1 MLIRALLRN
10 TCVALCAA
18 TLGLALSA
26 PSQAQEKFP
35 RTVKLVIGTGTG
47 GGFTS
52 YARLTAKHLKKHLP
66 GNPTIVVQNMPGA
79 GGVKSLY
86 WLYSAAPKD
95 GSAIATM
102 PSGALFAK
110 IQGLPNIKYVATRF
124 NYLISV
130 DRLRNMLIVW
140 HKTPFKTTKDLFEK
154 QVIIGNS
161 GGTSA
166 MIPAML
172 NRLIG
177 TKFKV
182 ISGYPGTGS
191 IGLAMERG
199 EVDGVINYSWS
210 SITGTKAYWL
220 TGKKIRVLMQVTF
233 NPSTDPRVKDVPSI
247 SKFVKDKESRAIL
260 EILLAKQVV
269 GRAFIAPPGVSA
281 GLVATYRKVLTKI
294 VNDAA
299 FLAEAKKRRLTIN
312 PTPGQDIAKFVER
325 IYATPQA
332 TIAKMYA
339 EMQAAKKS
347 FVKRKTNYYTVQAKL
362 VKIKRKG
369 RRIQFMEKGKSV
381 QASVSGRSTKIT
393 IGGKKARGKKLKVGM
408 DCAITF
414 EGHRSVAK
422 TIKCN

>member
-1 MLIRALLRN
+1 M
-10 TCVALCAA
+10 
-18 TLGLALSA
+18 
-26 PSQAQEKFP
+26 
-35 RTVKLVIGTGTG
+35 
-47 GGFTS
+47 
-52 YARLTAKHLKKHLP
+52 
-66 GNPTIVVQNMPGA
+66 
-79 GGVKSLY
+79 
-86 WLYSAAPKD
+86 KD
-95 GSAIATM
+95 
-102 PSGALFAK
+102 
-110 IQGLPNIKYVATRF
+110 Q
-124 NYLISV
+124 
-130 DRLRNMLIVW
+130 
-140 HKTPFKTTKDLFEK
+140 
-154 QVIIGNS
+154 
-161 GGTSA
+161 
-166 MIPAML
+166 
-172 NRLIG
+172 
-177 TKFKV
+177 
-182 ISGYPGTGS
+182 
-191 IGLAMERG
+191 
-199 EVDGVINYSWS
+199 
-210 SITGTKAYWL
+210 
-220 TGKKIRVLMQVTF
+220 
-233 NPSTDPRVKDVPSI
+233 
-247 SKFVKDKESRAIL
+247 ESRAIL

-369 RRIQFMEKGKSV
+369 RRIQFLDKGKPV